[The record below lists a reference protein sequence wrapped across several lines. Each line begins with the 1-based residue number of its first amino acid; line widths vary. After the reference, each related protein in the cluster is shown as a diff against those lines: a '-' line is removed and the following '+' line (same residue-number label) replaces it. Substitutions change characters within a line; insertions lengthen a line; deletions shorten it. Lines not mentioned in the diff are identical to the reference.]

1 MSLHQSI
8 VSLHVATGVV
18 ALLSYWAAALGRK
31 GSRWHRG
38 AGKVFLLAMVGV
50 VVTGV
55 PLAWSLWQ
63 AGHVI
68 GATFLG
74 YLLLLVSNAMWSARQ
89 AVRLKHDFARYAGV
103 GFRTQAIAVGLAG
116 AGVAWI
122 GATGGGVI
130 LVVFGMVGVVGGA
143 ASLRLAWRGPR
154 DARWWLREHYGAMIG
169 NGVATHIAFLG
180 IGLRGTLPGID
191 PALQQMLA
199 WLLPIA
205 VAVVAGL
212 WLDRRYGRPSSVSL
226 TAPGRRNSTT

>member
-1 MSLHQSI
+1 MNLHDAI
-8 VSLHVATGVV
+8 VSLHIATGTV
-18 ALLSYWAAALGRK
+18 ALLSYWAAALARK
-31 GSRWHRG
+31 GSPWHRG
-38 AGKVFLLAMVGV
+38 VGKVFLLVMVGV
-50 VVTGV
+50 VLTGV

-63 AGHVI
+63 ADHVI
-68 GATFLG
+68 GASFLG

-103 GFRTQAIAVGLAG
+103 GFRSRAIVVALAG
-116 AGVAWI
+116 SGMVWL

-130 LVVFGMVGVVGGA
+130 LVVFGLVGVVGGVSA
-143 ASLRLAWRGPR
+143 LRLARRGPA

-180 IGLRGTLPGID
+180 IGLRGVLPGID

-205 VAVVAGL
+205 VAVAAGL
-212 WLDRRYGRPSSVSL
+212 WLDRRYGRPSSLSATVS
-226 TAPGRRNSTT
+226 GRRNSTT